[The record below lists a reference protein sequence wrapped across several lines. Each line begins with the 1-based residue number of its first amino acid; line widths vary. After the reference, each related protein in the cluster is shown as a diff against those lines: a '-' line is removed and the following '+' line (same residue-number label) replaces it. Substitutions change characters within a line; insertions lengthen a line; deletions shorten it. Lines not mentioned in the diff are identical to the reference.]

1 MPHWRDTLSQAI
13 HQRGDQHGCYA
24 MGPICGSSAGS
35 DCLPWESEAS
45 SLQTLISAY
54 GPALHLKG
62 FPCSLNNSTYPVCVT
77 LTYPSAEKHVE
88 PLCCNTNCSTS
99 ATAMLGTSII
109 PTFPKQNLTKILNG
123 RGKKQKFH
131 SQQYLLILVE
141 RLMTKCFY
149 SLATQHRCQPRRR
162 RRKLLHPAPAGPEG
176 PNHPIT
182 GMHKALLVSS
192 GVAAALLP
200 Q

>member
-1 MPHWRDTLSQAI
+1 
-13 HQRGDQHGCYA
+13 
-24 MGPICGSSAGS
+24 MGPICGSPAGS

-45 SLQTLISAY
+45 PLQTLISAY

-62 FPCSLNNSTYPVCVT
+62 FPCSLNNSTYPVCVM
-77 LTYPSAEKHVE
+77 LTYLSDEKHME

-109 PTFPKQNLTKILNG
+109 PIFPKQNLTKILNG
-123 RGKKQKFH
+123 RWKKQKFH
-131 SQQYLLILVE
+131 SQQYLLIHVE
-141 RLMTKCFY
+141 CLMTKCFY

-162 RRKLLHPAPAGPEG
+162 RRKLLHPAPAGPAG
-176 PNHPIT
+176 PNHPII
-182 GMHKALLVSS
+182 GMHKALLVSG
-192 GVAAALLP
+192 GVAATLLP

>member
-1 MPHWRDTLSQAI
+1 
-13 HQRGDQHGCYA
+13 

-45 SLQTLISAY
+45 PLQTLISAY

-62 FPCSLNNSTYPVCVT
+62 FPCSLNNSTYPVCVM
-77 LTYPSAEKHVE
+77 LTYLSDEKHME

-109 PTFPKQNLTKILNG
+109 PIFPKQNLTKILNG
-123 RGKKQKFH
+123 RWKKQKFH
-131 SQQYLLILVE
+131 SQQYLLIHVE
-141 RLMTKCFY
+141 CLMTKCFY

-162 RRKLLHPAPAGPEG
+162 RRKLLHPAPAGPAG
-176 PNHPIT
+176 PNHPII
-182 GMHKALLVSS
+182 GMHKALLVSG
-192 GVAAALLP
+192 GVAATLLP